1 MRSRL
6 IGHTVEARQHPSTV
20 ELLYGGRVLCTMPRL
35 RSEAEHRIDYRH
47 VIASLVRK
55 PGAIFSLVNAVI
67 LRDSPT
73 ERPEEVVNL
82 FVHQASFAYSRFS
95 YPDFEDVRDGTVEV
109 FSDVAASQLVPV
121 TIYRAE
127 GGGVGIV
134 PGEAV
139 TGNYFPM
146 LGIFFNDT

>member
-1 MRSRL
+1 
-6 IGHTVEARQHPSTV
+6 
-20 ELLYGGRVLCTMPRL
+20 MPRL